1 MHFGS
6 FRLVRY
12 ITKVLGTLS
21 RFFVRKQSCLPWS
34 SCGFWKFSPRK
45 LYTKVMGPFSRFLHS
60 KMKLFAVEFRPIL
73 EVLCLQGLHKKFWA
87 HFYDSCV
94 QKWSCF
100 LRSSDAFRKFSP
112 CEVYNESSGH
122 IIMTYASKNVT
133 VWRDVQTH
141 LGTFLLARFM
151 QKVLGEISRF
161 MRLKTK
167 LFAVKLTRILEV
179 FSVQAL

>member
-1 MHFGS
+1 M
-6 FRLVRY
+6 
-12 ITKVLGTLS
+12 
-21 RFFVRKQSCLPWS
+21 
-34 SCGFWKFSPRK
+34 
-45 LYTKVMGPFSRFLHS
+45 
-60 KMKLFAVEFRPIL
+60 
-73 EVLCLQGLHKKFWA
+73 
-87 HFYDSCV
+87 
-94 QKWSCF
+94 
-100 LRSSDAFRKFSP
+100 
-112 CEVYNESSGH
+112 
-122 IIMTYASKNVT
+122 YASKNVT